1 MTHPR
6 EQQWSV
12 WMAAALDGDEVA
24 YRHFLEAIAPHL
36 RMLARRRMAA
46 YGAGNQDHEDVVQ
59 EALLAIH
66 LKRGTWDPRRPIG
79 PWLSVIL
86 RNKIIDALRR
96 RGHRVTVPI
105 DDVIEVIAD
114 EQPGTPTDGQDIS
127 RMMENL
133 KPVQQDI
140 VRSISLEGSSVR
152 DTAVRLS
159 MTENAVRVSL
169 HRALRS
175 LAAIYRGGTR

>member
-12 WMAAALDGDEVA
+12 WMAAALEGDEVA
-24 YRHFLEAIAPHL
+24 YRLFLEAVTPHL
-36 RMLARRRMAA
+36 RMLARRRLAA
-46 YGAGNQDHEDVVQ
+46 FGSDNQDHEDVVQ

-66 LKRGTWDPRRPIG
+66 LKRGTWDPRRQIG

-105 DDVIEVIAD
+105 DDVVEVLAD
-114 EQPGTPTDGQDIS
+114 EQSGTPTDGQDIS

-140 VRSISLEGSSVR
+140 VRSISLEGFSVR
-152 DTAVRLS
+152 DTAARLS
-159 MTENAVRVSL
+159 MTENAVRVAL